1 MFPEKRKY
9 LEGKE
14 NEQKRTVSYFKL
26 KRKQILMKRV
36 KQIVQYWCDDVIKG
50 NILGK
55 GWWQ

>member
-26 KRKQILMKRV
+26 K
-36 KQIVQYWCDDVIKG
+36 G
-50 NILGK
+50 NRSL
-55 GWWQ
+55 